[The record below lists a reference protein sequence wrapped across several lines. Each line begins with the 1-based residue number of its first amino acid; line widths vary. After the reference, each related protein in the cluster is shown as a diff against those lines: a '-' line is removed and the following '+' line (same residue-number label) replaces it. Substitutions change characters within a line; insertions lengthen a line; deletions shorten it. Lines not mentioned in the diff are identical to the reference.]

1 MHCVVIRETVTLQC
15 SLFVIPGTP
24 SRTRTRVSRCVA
36 LIFVAFFQSRPF
48 VSITAMRMNHV
59 YSGYNNWS
67 RLIVLGVVP
76 FALLVFFNARI
87 YSGISQRSGR
97 QRQRQRRQERS
108 SSSANAA
115 NAAGASAAARRTT
128 TANASLASPLPSSSG
143 NREAMS

>member
-97 QRQRQRRQERS
+97 RRRNRQQQTSSVAVANAGLEQRIAAAVDSAQP
-108 SSSANAA
+108 SSSA
-115 NAAGASAAARRTT
+115 GR
-128 TANASLASPLPSSSG
+128 
-143 NREAMS
+143 